1 MSDMMNSPFS
11 GLPDPHYNGEFYA
24 DVPVKRLIA
33 WVVDGL
39 ITFLITVAVLPF
51 TAFTGLFFFPFLFM
65 MIGFAYRVVTIAG
78 GSATWGMRLVSI
90 DLRDSRGE
98 RFDLGLA
105 FVHTLLYSV
114 FFSTFILQIGS
125 VVLMLTGDR
134 AQGLHDHVLGT
145 AAINRPARS

>member
-1 MSDMMNSPFS
+1 MSDMMYSPS
-11 GLPDPHYNGEFYA
+11 TGLPDPHYNGEFYA

-39 ITFLITVAVLPF
+39 IAFLITVAVLPF

-90 DLRDSRGE
+90 ELRDSRGD

-125 VVLMLTGDR
+125 VVLMLTGER